1 MAENTC
7 EFHFVF
13 GLRVQNE
20 PFHILHYLCLESCRQ
35 VNRPHKIHLHLRHR
49 PHGLWWDRIAPHLQ
63 IHIID
68 DMPAAFDTAKYVD
81 SAEGRYI
88 AAANLSYAHEAD
100 FLRLQIL
107 LKHGGVYADM
117 DTLFVQPYPERFY
130 GHEFLI
136 GEEASIP
143 DRNGILR
150 PSLCNAVLFAK
161 PHAHFAQE
169 WLRRMGEVFDGTW
182 NRHSCDEAARVWSDI
197 PQSVTIAPTA
207 AFYPFAA
214 TPMGI
219 AALFVENST
228 LPRGTCSMHLW
239 AHLWWQEQRIDFTLF
254 HAGLL
259 TANYVRTAD
268 TTYAKLARR
277 FLDDRFDDAR

>member
-1 MAENTC
+1 MTDDTR
-7 EFHFVF
+7 EFHFFF

-49 PHGLWWDRIAPHLQ
+49 PYGIWWDRIVPHLQ
-63 IHIID
+63 IHIVED
-68 DMPAAFDTAKYVD
+68 APLAFDTAKYAD
-81 SAEGRYI
+81 SAEGRNI
-88 AAANLSYAHEAD
+88 AASGFSYAHEAD

-117 DTLFVQPYPERFY
+117 DTLFVRPYPHSFY
-130 GHEFLI
+130 AHEFLI
-136 GEEASIP
+136 GEEAAIVGN
-143 DRNGILR
+143 NGVLR
-150 PSLCNAVLFAK
+150 PSLCNAVIFSRPQARFAR
-161 PHAHFAQE
+161 E

-182 NRHSCDEAARVWSDI
+182 NRHSCDEAARVWSDE
-197 PQSVTIAPTA
+197 PLSATVAPTA

-214 TPMGI
+214 TPIGI
-219 AALFVENST
+219 ASLFVQNAT
-228 LPRGTCSMHLW
+228 LPRGVYSMHLW
-239 AHLWWQEQRIDFTLF
+239 AHLWWQEKRIDFTLF

-259 TANYVRTAD
+259 TDDYVRTAD

-277 FLDDRFDDAR
+277 FLDDSFDDAS